1 MNDLEKLPDLERKL
15 LVDLI
20 LTKLN
25 REGCAADPSYT
36 ALLTKLS
43 GVDTVAWVGPPRA
56 AEAVNNAQA
65 GLRRRSSRSRNTR
78 SYRSPTP
85 GP

>member
-43 GVDTVAWVGPPRA
+43 GVDTVVWVDRK
-56 AEAVNNAQA
+56 
-65 GLRRRSSRSRNTR
+65 SR
-78 SYRSPTP
+78 
-85 GP
+85 

>member
-1 MNDLEKLPDLERKL
+1 MNNLEKLPDLERKL

-20 LTKLN
+20 LTKLA

-43 GVDTVAWVGPPRA
+43 GVDTVVWIDRK
-56 AEAVNNAQA
+56 
-65 GLRRRSSRSRNTR
+65 SR
-78 SYRSPTP
+78 
-85 GP
+85 